1 MRLIF
6 VRHGEPDYAKDCLTE
21 NGKEQAACTADRL
34 KDEDI
39 RAVYASPMGR
49 AMETASYTA
58 KQHGLKV
65 NVLDFMHEIDWGDAR
80 EEGISSDDKLEFDG
94 HPWTLGYKLLT
105 ENPPYVG
112 SAEWRNHHYFKD
124 NICLQYYEKVSVG
137 IDKLLEEYGLFR
149 KNGLYEYRGGET
161 FSETG
166 CAGQADKVSDV
177 CDGENTGNACKG
189 AIFNDTVALFA
200 HGGSGAILYSHLF
213 NLPFPY
219 VLTSMPYGVCSVSI
233 ISFSREESGI
243 IIPRLELFNDMGHI
257 RTFKA
262 EKLHFEK

>member
-6 VRHGEPDYAKDCLTE
+6 VRHGEPNYAKDCLTE
-21 NGKEQAACTADRL
+21 NGKEQAACTAKRL

-39 RAVYASPMGR
+39 RAIYASPMGR
-49 AMETASYTA
+49 AVETASYTA
-58 KQHGLKV
+58 KDHGLTVKT
-65 NVLDFMHEIDWGDAR
+65 LDFMHEIDWGDAR
-80 EEGISSDDKLEFDG
+80 GEAVSEDEKLEFDG

-105 ENPPYVG
+105 ENPQFVG
-112 SAEWRNHHYFKD
+112 SSEWKNHHYFKN
-124 NICLQYYEKVSVG
+124 NICLQYYEKVSAG
-137 IDKLLEEYGLFR
+137 IDELLEEYGLFR
-149 KNGLYEYRGGET
+149 KNGLYEYRAGKVV
-161 FSETG
+161 SE
-166 CAGQADKVSDV
+166 AGNDGVADKFD
-177 CDGENTGNACKG
+177 
-189 AIFNDTVALFA
+189 DTVALFA

-233 ISFSREESGI
+233 ISFSMEESGM

-257 RTFKA
+257 RAFKE